1 MKYAIVLLAAVMIFM
16 LYGILVLLLDKPL
29 YKLLYK
35 NKYGSFED
43 YKNAQADKTNKF
55 FPMHHYVFVAVS
67 IAVSIYFLPTVFN
80 SLTGSEDNT
89 ATIEQKKKDI
99 NEFKFIKDGK
109 EYIGKKG
116 DLSAAAIKGISTEK
130 RNSGV
135 NLQITVLIKNLS
147 TNPFYINCDDFK
159 MHDNKGNNYK
169 IATPVFGTD
178 IQPNDEKEVRL
189 GIDLPVSCDVSSLIL
204 VCSSELTGLLE
215 EYELPLNNAPATKKG
230 DDSNKQKT
238 EKDVAVNTLI
248 AVLNEVSGNFD
259 SNTLDKIA
267 FNEHRTPVGERTI
280 PYLQEVNQRIK
291 TTIEWNSNQ
300 TGIKQKVKYKLWRVY
315 KADDNNYQMD
325 VDIHMGE
332 NGVSLKNITVRKIN
346 DNEFKV
352 DLETLAMAFLEGGV

>member
-1 MKYAIVLLAAVMIFM
+1 M
-16 LYGILVLLLDKPL
+16 
-29 YKLLYK
+29 
-35 NKYGSFED
+35 
-43 YKNAQADKTNKF
+43 
-55 FPMHHYVFVAVS
+55 
-67 IAVSIYFLPTVFN
+67 
-80 SLTGSEDNT
+80 
-89 ATIEQKKKDI
+89 
-99 NEFKFIKDGK
+99 
-109 EYIGKKG
+109 
-116 DLSAAAIKGISTEK
+116 SAAAIKGISTEK

-238 EKDVAVNTLI
+238 EKDVAVKTLI

-332 NGVSLKNITVRKIN
+332 NGVTLKNITVRKIN